1 LEIKRCKNCGRQFVS
16 RREICPF
23 CKTSHVRR
31 YVTLRNILTII
42 AAVFIFV
49 FVSNFFT
56 KNSNDKDLQTNKDI
70 INQKENH
77 IASDFLRSIEQHYIR
92 LVDNHNAGN
101 FKLAIKEL
109 NLFKKYNRND
119 YKDVGR
125 IKKNLITHL
134 DRMVRKIPVS
144 ETIENLIMY
153 RQLLELEPGN
163 SRYQN
168 KVKFYMNKYKN
179 ANSEDNKK

>member
-1 LEIKRCKNCGRQFVS
+1 MKIKRCKICGRQFVS
-16 RREICPF
+16 RTEICPF

-42 AAVFIFV
+42 AVAFIFV
-49 FVSNFFT
+49 FISDFFT
-56 KNSNDKDLQTNKDI
+56 KNSHDKNLKTNKDI
-70 INQKENH
+70 INQKESH
-77 IASDFLRSIEQHYIR
+77 IASDFLGSIEQHYIR
-92 LVDNHNAGN
+92 LVDNQNAGN

-119 YKDVGR
+119 YKDVSR

-134 DRMVRKIPVS
+134 DQMVRKIPVS
-144 ETIENLIMY
+144 ETIENLTIY
-153 RQLLELEPGN
+153 QQLLELEPGN
-163 SRYQN
+163 ARYHN

-179 ANSEDNKK
+179 ANSEDNRK